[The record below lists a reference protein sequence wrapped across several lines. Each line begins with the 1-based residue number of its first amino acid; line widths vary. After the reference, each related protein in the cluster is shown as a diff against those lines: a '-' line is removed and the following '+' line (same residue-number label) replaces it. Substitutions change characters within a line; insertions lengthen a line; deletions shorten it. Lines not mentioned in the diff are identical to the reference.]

1 MTRQAKLP
9 FEPSRPW
16 EKSYPGRVDW
26 PFDVPQG
33 SLVSLLDEAVA
44 NYPQNPCVDFL
55 GRSYSYREIGDLV
68 DRAAEGLQR
77 LGVAKGTRVGLFLP
91 NSPYFVIFFF
101 AVLRLGGV
109 VTTYNLLLAEEEIRQ
124 QILDSET
131 SLMVTVDLRALYDKL
146 SPSLENTPLRKVVIC
161 RFDRALPFWKGL
173 LFRILRRRLRAAMP
187 DDGRHVAFEWL
198 VGGSGELQPAE
209 IDPASDPAAILYTAG
224 TTGRPKG
231 VTLSHRNLLA
241 NALQSRLWFTK
252 AEPGRDKILAVLPF
266 FHAFGLTGIMN
277 FAISI
282 GAELIV
288 LPRFDPGEVLRTIR
302 RRRPTFFCCVPTML
316 RALAAHPDIRRT
328 EFSSLKV
335 CVSGGDRLPSDL
347 RQEFEAL
354 TGATLTEG
362 YGLSECAPIATC
374 GNPLEGA
381 DRRGSVGLPLPGT
394 EIEIV
399 SLGDRGT
406 RVPIGTQGEVCIRG
420 PQVMQ
425 GYWKRPDL
433 TAEVL
438 EGGRLYSGDVG
449 YLDADGFLFITD
461 RLKDI
466 IVTGGYTIHPGGV
479 EEVLCRHPAV
489 SEAAVVGV
497 ADDYWGEVPRA
508 FIVTA
513 PGRQATAEELLAF
526 LEDKLSPLERPK
538 SFAFRDSLPKS
549 AIGKVLKRELRG
561 DSRQGSEAAPS
572 SR

>member
-1 MTRQAKLP
+1 MSTQAKLP

-16 EKSYPGRVDW
+16 EKSYPGAVDW
-26 PFDVPQG
+26 PFDVPPR
-33 SLVSLLDEAVA
+33 SLLSLLDEAVA
-44 NYPQNPCVDFL
+44 SYPRNPCIDFL
-55 GRSYSYREIGDLV
+55 GRSYSYGEIGDLV
-68 DRAAEGLQR
+68 DRAAEGLGR

-91 NSPYFVIFFF
+91 NSPYFVILFF

-109 VTTYNLLLAEEEIRQ
+109 VTTFNLLLAEEEIRQ
-124 QILDSET
+124 QIVDSET
-131 SLMVTVDLRALYDKL
+131 GLMVTVDLCALFDKL
-146 SPSLENTPLRKVVIC
+146 SPSLENTPLRRVVVC

-173 LFRILRRRLRAAMP
+173 LFRFLRRRQRVAMP
-187 DDGRHVAFEWL
+187 DDGRHVAFERL
-198 VGGSGELQPAE
+198 VAGKGKVQAVD
-209 IDPASDPAAILYTAG
+209 IDPHSDPAVILYTAG
-224 TTGRPKG
+224 TTGHPKG
-231 VTLSHRNLLA
+231 VTLTHSNLLA

-252 AEPGRDKILAVLPF
+252 AEPGRDKVLAVLPF

-277 FAISI
+277 FAFSI
-282 GAELIV
+282 GAELIA
-288 LPRFDPGEVLRTIR
+288 LPRFDAGEVLRTIR

-316 RALAAHPDIRRT
+316 RALACHPDIRRT
-328 EFSSLKV
+328 EFNSLKV

-399 SLGDRGT
+399 SLEDRGT
-406 RVPIGTQGEVCIRG
+406 RVPVGSQGEVCIRG

-438 EGGRLYSGDVG
+438 EGGRLYSGDAG

-466 IVTGGYTIHPGGV
+466 IVTGGYTIYPGGV
-479 EEVLCRHPAV
+479 EEALCRHPAV

-497 ADDYWGEVPRA
+497 PDDYWGEVPRA
-508 FIVTA
+508 FVVTA
-513 PGRQATAEELLAF
+513 LGRQTTAEELLAF
-526 LEDKLSPLERPK
+526 LEDKLSPMERPR
-538 SFAFRDSLPKS
+538 SFSFRDSLPKS

-561 DSRQGSEAAPS
+561 AKRQSPASPS